1 MSGSR
6 AIGFLTLVG
15 IGVLVLYLAT
25 SEPRVIFWGGRFP
38 PLAERQILNRPLP
51 GYEYLVTPG
60 V

>member
-1 MSGSR
+1 M
-6 AIGFLTLVG
+6 IGFLTLVG
-15 IGVLVLYLAT
+15 IGALVLYLAT